1 MMEKQGKEGE
11 TMSSISDFIIEN
23 GKLREYIGPGGDIVI
38 PEGVTEID
46 PSAFKRC
53 KTNPVVMRSVVIP
66 EGVTSLKGGTFQDCK
81 ELVRV
86 TLPESLV
93 EIGGDS
99 YFDACFGACFDLKK
113 INLPSGLKKI
123 GAYAFYYTKLSEAVI
138 PSGVTEI
145 GKGAFSRC
153 KELTRISL
161 PDSLCAI
168 REELFKEC
176 RNLRRIEIPSGV
188 RTIEREAFYDCGN
201 LSDVLLPEG
210 LESIGAGAFCG
221 CESLKELRFPGT
233 LRRINDGYETRRH
246 FEPVWVGAFTETHI
260 KEINLPKQFKEL
272 GSYAFARC
280 PDIKTV
286 ILPEGLQAVHSN
298 AFERC
303 ENLEEVILPETVK
316 RIDSNVFYKCEAFKK
331 LKIGYRRGEKSG
343 TKYLAYADRSDGSN
357 LDGFGRT
364 GFWDKYDLGLIDNEP
379 YKFKLPM
386 RLLGMVGRLMDP
398 VKLSD
403 ENKFLMTEILT
414 KNAKKLIALAEELNE
429 PDIIP
434 VLFENRII
442 NKENQKALVSLIKA
456 SANPQ
461 IAAYQSAEVHE
472 KSSKPGTVSQRKA
485 PVKLSDKKKV
495 ELLEKEVLN
504 NNIQEAVR
512 IVTEYRPE
520 FTARALGLACRFSGA
535 EMVRLLLTAGA
546 SFQFTPTPEL
556 KRKYACVIKI
566 SNYKEIP
573 MDYSRYLLAGFPVN
587 GYSNQV
593 LPDEE
598 RTEVLKILV
607 KKNAA
612 DGQELL
618 YHAILHGDA
627 MIVDS
632 LKELGIHSLSEFRRS
647 VVNGKDLYNHSVLGP
662 LYRRDK
668 FIEICN
674 SKDDLELLDMMKRF
688 LSVIPPERICL
699 SHNQLYG
706 FRGFNTRYCSPILFS
721 FYLEHTNIQEK
732 ISKKELLHA
741 LIEQNNAEGME
752 YVLEAGWVS
761 RPKDLSALLAVAQGK
776 ENVHPGI
783 LASILKRMSGEN
795 EEEKSS
801 LKEFSLDGTVRAP
814 SLREIWGTKKQ
825 EDGSL
830 IITSYKGRGEEENVT
845 VPERIGRS
853 EVRAI
858 AEGAFSAANAKT
870 EEQRSSRAAIRSVEF
885 PGSIRE
891 IPAYMFNSR
900 FGSFTQVRR
909 VVLNEGTERIGDYAF
924 DKVNSLE
931 EVVIPES
938 VTEFGRCSFSKCKS
952 LKEIRIPAGVRK
964 LPAGMFEY
972 SGLERIVIPKSV
984 KRIEEH
990 AFADCKNLQDI
1001 SIPNDISVG
1010 KGAFAGCGALAD
1022 DEGRIVVSNKLLG
1035 FVMAYQKSM
1044 PDGYMMKPLVLDET
1058 IDTVAA
1064 ELRGLPEIVI
1074 RKRENSGETI
1084 CIAALK
1090 TGDEIEFG
1098 QFPTSTDFIPK
1109 PLRWKVLAVEDGRA
1123 LLITVDEIM
1132 TVMKGFQWRGA
1143 WANSRIRNMLN
1154 DEFLEIAFSDCEREQ
1169 IKLVTLATPSSND
1182 SREAERNKT
1191 MDRVFLLSPLEAE
1204 KFFPND
1210 ESRKSKKT
1218 DYAKAQSSDRR
1229 NHLWKLRTAS
1239 DEWDYIICV
1248 DDTSGRLAYVRLN
1261 NGNSDAKP
1269 DEYSLRPAIWIR

>member
-1 MMEKQGKEGE
+1 M
-11 TMSSISDFIIEN
+11 FCHCY
-23 GKLREYIGPGGDIVI
+23 KLRI
-38 PEGVTEID
+38 
-46 PSAFKRC
+46 
-53 KTNPVVMRSVVIP
+53 
-66 EGVTSLKGGTFQDCK
+66 
-81 ELVRV
+81 
-86 TLPESLV
+86 
-93 EIGGDS
+93 
-99 YFDACFGACFDLKK
+99 

-123 GAYAFYYTKLSEAVI
+123 GAYAFRLTKLSEAAI

-145 GKGAFSRC
+145 GKGAFSQC
-153 KELTRISL
+153 EELTKISL
-161 PDSLCAI
+161 PEGLCAI
-168 REELFKEC
+168 PEELFEEC
-176 RNLRRIEIPSGV
+176 INLRRIEIPAAV
-188 RTIEREAFYDCGN
+188 RTIGGEAFYDCRN
-201 LSDVLLPEG
+201 LSEVLLPEG

-233 LRRINDGYETRRH
+233 LRRIADGYETRRPI
-246 FEPVWVGAFTETHI
+246 ELVWVGAFTETHI
-260 KEINLPKQFKEL
+260 KEINLPKQFEEL

-316 RIDSNVFYKCEAFKK
+316 RIDSNLFYKCEAFKK
-331 LKIGYRRGEKSG
+331 LKIGYRRGEKTG

-364 GFWDKYDLGLIDNEP
+364 GFWDKYDLGLIDNGP
-379 YKFKLPM
+379 TYKFKLPM

-403 ENKFLMTEILT
+403 ENRFLMTELLT

-434 VLFENRII
+434 VLFENGII
-442 NKENQKALVSLIKA
+442 SKENQKALIGLIKA

-535 EMVRLLLTAGA
+535 EMVRLLLKAGA

-627 MIVDS
+627 IIAES
-632 LKELGIHSLSEFRRS
+632 LKELGILSLSAFRRS

-795 EEEKSS
+795 EEEKNS

-830 IITSYKGRGEEENVT
+830 MITSYKGNGEEENVI
-845 VPERIGRS
+845 VPERIGRT

-858 AEGAFSAANAKT
+858 VAGAFNASSAKT
-870 EEQRSSRAAIRSVEF
+870 EEQRRSRAAVRSIEF

-891 IPAYMFNSR
+891 VPPSMFHS
-900 FGSFTQVRR
+900 TAQIRR
-909 VVLNEGTERIGDYAF
+909 VVLNEGTECIGECAF
-924 DKVNSLE
+924 EGSSVE
-931 EVVIPES
+931 EVVIPGS
-938 VTEFGRCSFSKCKS
+938 VTEFGRYSFSKCKN
-952 LKEIRIPAGVRK
+952 LKEIRIPDGVRK

-972 SGLERIVIPKSV
+972 SVLERIVIPKSV

-1001 SIPNDISVG
+1001 SVPNDISV
-1010 KGAFAGCGALAD
+1010 KQGAFAGCSALAD

-1035 FVMAYQKSM
+1035 FVMAYKKSM

-1058 IDTVAA
+1058 IHNVAA
-1064 ELRGLPEIVI
+1064 DIRGLPEIII
-1074 RKRENSGETI
+1074 RKRENSVGKI

-1098 QFPTSTDFIPK
+1098 QFPTGTDFIPK

-1191 MDRVFLLSPLEAE
+1191 MDRVFLLSPPEAE
-1204 KFFPND
+1204 KYFPND

-1218 DYAKAQSSDRR
+1218 DYARAQSGDIR

-1248 DDTSGRLAYVRLN
+1248 DDTSGRLTYVRLN

-1269 DEYSLRPAIWIR
+1269 DEYSLRPAIWVR

>member
-53 KTNPVVMRSVVIP
+53 KTSPVVMRSVVIP
-66 EGVTSLKGGTFQDCK
+66 EGVTSLKGGTFRECS

-113 INLPSGLKKI
+113 INLPAGLKKI
-123 GAYAFYYTKLSEAVI
+123 GAYAFRFTELTEAVI

-145 GKGAFSRC
+145 GTGAFLNCR
-153 KELTRISL
+153 ELTKISL
-161 PDSLCAI
+161 PEGLYAI
-168 REELFKEC
+168 KEELFKEC
-176 RNLRRIEIPSGV
+176 RNLRRVEIPSSV
-188 RTIEREAFYDCGN
+188 RTIGGEAFYDCGN
-201 LSDVLLPEG
+201 LSEVLLPEG

-221 CESLKELRFPGT
+221 CESLKELRFPST
-233 LRRINDGYETRRH
+233 LRRIDDGYETRRH
-246 FEPVWVGAFTETHI
+246 FESVWVGAFTETHI
-260 KEINLPKQFKEL
+260 KGINLPKQFEQL
-272 GSYAFARC
+272 GSYSFARC
-280 PDIKTV
+280 PEIKTV
-286 ILPEGLQAVHSN
+286 TLPEGLQTVHSN

-303 ENLEEVILPETVK
+303 ENLEEVILPEKMK
-316 RIDSNVFYKCEAFKK
+316 RIDSNVFYKCDALKK
-331 LKIGYRRGEKSG
+331 LKIGYRRGEKTG

-403 ENKFLMTEILT
+403 ENRFLMTELLT

-434 VLFENRII
+434 VLFENGII
-442 NKENQKALVSLIKA
+442 NKENQKALVGLIKA

-461 IAAYQSAEVHE
+461 IAACQSAEVHE
-472 KSSKPGTVSQRKA
+472 KSGKPETVSQRKA

-546 SFQFTPTPEL
+546 SFQFSPTPEL
-556 KRKYACVIKI
+556 KRKYGCMIKV
-566 SNYKEIP
+566 SNDRDIP
-573 MDYSRYLLAGFPVN
+573 MDYSRYLLSGFPVN

-598 RTEVLKILV
+598 RAEVLKILV
-607 KKNAA
+607 QKNAA
-612 DGQELL
+612 DRQELL
-618 YHAILHGDA
+618 YHAILHGDT
-627 MIVDS
+627 IIIET
-632 LKELGIHSLSEFRRS
+632 LKELGTHSLSEFRRS
-647 VVNGKDLYNHSVLGP
+647 IVDGAVLYNYYSSEER
-662 LYRRDK
+662 YRKDI
-668 FIEICN
+668 FIQTCN
-674 SKDDLELLDMMKRF
+674 SEDDMELLVMMKRF
-688 LSVIPPERICL
+688 LSCIPPKRIYL
-699 SHNQLYG
+699 GSNQLYG

-732 ISKKELLHA
+732 VSKKELLHA

-761 RPKDLSALLAVAQGK
+761 KPKDLSDLLAVAQRK

-795 EEEKSS
+795 EEEKNS

-830 IITSYKGRGEEENVT
+830 MITSYKGNGEEENVI
-845 VPERIGRS
+845 VPERIGRT

-858 AEGAFSAANAKT
+858 AAGAFNAAGAKT
-870 EEQRSSRAAIRSVEF
+870 EEQRRSRAAIRSVEF

-891 IPAYMFNSR
+891 VPPSMFYS
-900 FGSFTQVRR
+900 TAQIRR
-909 VVLNEGTERIGDYAF
+909 VVLNEGTESIGEYAF
-924 DKVNSLE
+924 EGSSVE
-931 EVVIPES
+931 EVVIPGS
-938 VTEFGRCSFSKCKS
+938 VTEFGRYSFFKCKN

-964 LPAGMFEY
+964 LPAWMFAY
-972 SGLERIVIPKSV
+972 SGLEKIVIPKSV
-984 KRIEEH
+984 KRIEEY
-990 AFADCKNLQDI
+990 AFKGCKNLQ
-1001 SIPNDISVG
+1001 SIFVPNDISV
-1010 KGAFAGCGALAD
+1010 KQGAFAGCSALAD
-1022 DEGRIVVSNKLLG
+1022 DEGRIVASNMLLG
-1035 FVMAYQKSM
+1035 FETEYQK
-1044 PDGYMMKPLVLDET
+1044 DRLDEFLMKPLVLDET
-1058 IDTVAA
+1058 IHTVAA
-1064 ELRGLPEIVI
+1064 DLKGLPEIVI
-1074 RKRENSGETI
+1074 RKRENRGETI

-1098 QFPTSTDFIPK
+1098 QFPTGTDFIPK
-1109 PLRWKVLAVEDGRA
+1109 PLKWKVLTVEDGRA

-1132 TVMKGFQWRGA
+1132 TVMRGFQWRGA

-1154 DEFLEIAFSDCEREQ
+1154 DVFLEIAFSDREREQ

-1182 SREAERNKT
+1182 SREAESNKT
-1191 MDRVFLLSPLEAE
+1191 MDRVFLLSPPEAE
-1204 KFFPND
+1204 KYFPND

-1218 DYAKAQSSDRR
+1218 DYARAQSGDRR

-1239 DEWDYIICV
+1239 EEWDYIICV
-1248 DDTSGRLAYVRLN
+1248 DDTSGRLTYVRLN

-1269 DEYSLRPAIWIR
+1269 DEYSLRPAIWVR